1 MVKAFISYSHK
12 DEALRKEL
20 ENHLAILQRSGVIEM
35 WHDRRIIAGSNLD
48 SAISEQ
54 LESAQII
61 LLLISADFLASDYCY
76 DIEMGRAMEKH
87 HDGSAV
93 VIPVILRP
101 CDWSSSPFG
110 KLLATPKDGKPVTM
124 FGNQDEAFTDVAKG
138 VRLAAARFHSAE
150 PAEPKVLATAP
161 TASRPIWSTANS
173 APAERSSNLRIKR
186 VFNDHERDDYLENA
200 YEYMARYFEG
210 SLDELQKRNTQI
222 TTKFKR
228 LDANSFT
235 ASIYSNG
242 DRISVCS
249 VVSGTMGGFG
259 GNSIRYSSSAD
270 APRNSWNEQLTVG
283 DDGYTLH
290 LQAGFMHGDHKP
302 LTEEGA
308 AELFWGLLIR
318 PLQ

>member
-1 MVKAFISYSHK
+1 M
-12 DEALRKEL
+12 
-20 ENHLAILQRSGVIEM
+20 AILQRSGVIEM

-54 LESAQII
+54 LESAKII

-138 VRLAAARFHSAE
+138 VRLAAARFHSV
-150 PAEPKVLATAP
+150 EPKVLATAP
-161 TASRPIWSTANS
+161 TASQPISSTANL
-173 APAERSSNLRIKR
+173 ATAERSSNLRIKR

-200 YEYMARYFEG
+200 YEYMSRYFEG

-228 LDANSFT
+228 IDANSFT

-249 VVSGTMGGFG
+249 VVSGTVSGFG
-259 GNSIRYSSSAD
+259 GSSIRYSSSAD
-270 APRNSWNEQLTVG
+270 APRNSWNEQLIVG